1 MDHIINLIGNVIV
14 FGLGSAI
21 GSFLN
26 VVIYRI
32 PAGLSILHPPSRCPH
47 CLHKLGIT
55 ENIPVFGWILLQG
68 KCKHCHSPISMR
80 YPIIETV
87 TGILFLFVFWTFDV
101 SLYTLGFWI
110 FLSWLL
116 ALSMIDLDTMTLP
129 GALTKS
135 GLIIGL
141 IFEVIFWSTKGLNFN
156 EVIQKLT
163 ISNDLIS
170 GGIFGAI
177 LGIWMIDII
186 TILGSILLKQ
196 RAMGSGDA
204 HLAAM
209 MGAWLGWKYLLIAG
223 FLACIVGLF
232 TGIGAFIQGLR
243 IKRRIP
249 VPFGPSLS
257 MGAVL
262 TMFAGEQFWQSYL
275 QFADFL
281 QQLIG
286 RFF

>member
-1 MDHIINLIGNVIV
+1 MELITILFNVIV
-14 FGLGSAI
+14 FAFGSAI

-47 CLHKLGIT
+47 CLHQLGIT
-55 ENIPVFGWILLQG
+55 ENVPVFGWLWLQG

-80 YPIIETV
+80 YPLIEAA

-101 SLYTLGFWI
+101 NIKTLGVWAF
-110 FLSWLL
+110 FSWLL

-129 GALTKS
+129 GKLTKS
-135 GLIIGL
+135 GLILGL
-141 IFEVIFWSTKGLNFN
+141 IFQMVFLSTKGLD
-156 EVIQKLT
+156 LT
-163 ISNDLIS
+163 DFINQIMFGSDIIS
-170 GGIFGAI
+170 GGILGAI
-177 LGIWMIDII
+177 AGIWLIDII

-196 RAMGSGDA
+196 RAMGDGDA

-243 IKRRIP
+243 INRKIP
-249 VPFGPSLS
+249 VPFGPSLA
-257 MGAVL
+257 MGSVL
-262 TMFAGEQFWQSYL
+262 TIFAGEQIWNSYL
-275 QFADFL
+275 QWVEIIQNFV
-281 QQLIG
+281 ISH
-286 RFF
+286 